1 MDDQRSVTA
10 AVHNGTQKV
19 LRVTVYWHK
28 LSVMASQELDILLGQ
43 THLVGYSEM
52 DTCSPYRLVL
62 HVGRTKVHT
71 MAVSQPIEL
80 RVVPVPGNDQ
90 QDGGEAYGIVTE
102 HNSAG
107 FDVALVRR
115 TRQQEMLAH
124 KIAGAE
130 HSYYEILQVPRDADT
145 ETITKAWRRLA
156 LRFHT
161 DRHPNA
167 SAAEREYYNSMF
179 QTVFQAYA
187 ILSNPEERTAY
198 DATLRVGLAN
208 CTYTGQFHEVWRS
221 GRLKWLVGCVIAL
234 GIGLGVTVC
243 TAGAATPVALSG
255 AALGGM
261 LLSGGIGGASY
272 LLSDEEALAAAIGEF
287 SPKEMGKHA
296 AIYALGGLFTGL
308 AGGAAGAAMATAK
321 IISPVAHFAATE
333 GVQGALWGLHGVIS
347 DGVASGD
354 FKLKWE
360 RGERGAIVLNIVKAI
375 VVSAA
380 AGAAGG
386 AVFGR
391 ISHTVAAFSGDLGSV
406 NGRVLRQMLEAA
418 LQELEKLKRYGI
430 KGAMSAA
437 QGLTKVL
444 SQTAL
449 NAGVD
454 LAAGVPAEDAPDA
467 ADVGA
472 AEQPDDDLVNLA
484 ADEDHAG
491 FLSVRGHAKAVMIV
505 KYTRATGEN
514 VELKADTGNPS
525 EHLHGDAVFPV
536 TVAFQCG
543 ILGGSDSPVSAYNRT
558 AMCWVTPTQ
567 PHVYRLN
574 GPVRSRRF
582 LVQKSTLGWPYVA
595 QIRDCEE
602 QELPFC
608 ARDELS
614 STH

>member
-1 MDDQRSVTA
+1 MDDQRRVTA

-19 LRVTVYWHK
+19 LRATVYRHK
-28 LSVMASQELDILLGQ
+28 LSVAASQELDILPGQ
-43 THLVGYSEM
+43 THLVGYSET
-52 DTCSPYRLVL
+52 DTCSPFRLVL
-62 HVGRTKVHT
+62 HAGRTRVHT

-80 RVVPVPGNDQ
+80 RVEPVPGNDQ
-90 QDGGEAYGIVTE
+90 QDGGGAYGVVTE
-102 HNSAG
+102 TNSTG
-107 FDVALVRR
+107 LDLDLVRR

-124 KIAGAE
+124 KIAGGE

-167 SAAEREYYNSMF
+167 TAAEREYFNNMF
-179 QTVFQAYA
+179 QAVFQAYT
-187 ILSNPEERTAY
+187 ILSSPEERKAY

-208 CTYTGQFHEVWRS
+208 RTYTGQFHEVWRS
-221 GRLKWLVGCVIAL
+221 GRLAWLIGCIIAL
-234 GIGLGVTVC
+234 GFGLAVIVS
-243 TAGAATPVALSG
+243 TAGAALPVVLSG
-255 AALGGM
+255 GALGGVF
-261 LLSGGIGGASY
+261 LGGGIGAASY
-272 LLSDEEALAAAIGEF
+272 LLSDEAALAAAMGKF
-287 SPKEMGKHA
+287 SPMEMGKHA
-296 AIYALGGLFTGL
+296 AIYAVGGLVVGL

-321 IISPVAHFAATE
+321 IASPVAHFAATE
-333 GVQGALWGLHGVIS
+333 GVQGTLWGLHGVIS
-347 DGVASGD
+347 DGVTSGE

-406 NGRVLRQMLEAA
+406 NGRALRQTLEAA
-418 LQELEKLKRYGI
+418 LKELKMMKRYGI

-437 QGLTKVL
+437 QGLAKIL
-444 SQTAL
+444 SETAL
-449 NAGVD
+449 NAGVG
-454 LAAGVPAEDAPDA
+454 LAAGTPAEDAPGADDADA
-467 ADVGA
+467 APRLD
-472 AEQPDDDLVNLA
+472 DDDLVNMA

-491 FLSVRGHAKAVMIV
+491 FLCVRGHAKAVMIV
-505 KYTRATGEN
+505 KYTRATGEK
-514 VELKADTGNPS
+514 VERKARSGNPS
-525 EHLHGDAVFPV
+525 VHLHGDTVFPV
-536 TVAFQCG
+536 TVAFRCG
-543 ILGGSDSPVSAYNRT
+543 SGSPVSAYDRT
-558 AMCWVTPTQ
+558 AKCWVSPTQ
-567 PHVYRLN
+567 PHVYRLR

-582 LVQKSTLGWPYVA
+582 LVLKSTLGSAYVA

-608 ARDELS
+608 AADELS